1 MLEGLVAWVLNN
13 YLGKY
18 VENLNTDQLS
28 IALLSGQVELENLPL
43 KKDALRHLG
52 LPIEIEAGFIGKII
66 LQIPVRQIRSAPWVI
81 IIDQL
86 YVVASPLSVQ
96 EWDSKLEHLT
106 VHEQKLSALDA
117 LEAQW
122 RLEMESKDNSAYYY
136 ASTYSSWLNYGTGL
150 ITDIIE
156 NLQLKIHDVHIRYED
171 CFSITNK
178 TVAFGVT
185 MESLSAQSC
194 DSNWVPEFTHWHSSA
209 ASFKLIDMQKLAVY
223 WITLEQGQNY
233 SNIDMADLKALL
245 SQIKNSSFNQHY
257 ILEPVSA
264 QAHLKH
270 NRSEKPLRSLSTPRI
285 VCDLQMDEV
294 ALSLVDWQY
303 EQIIKCVNGLD
314 DIARLRKFR
323 LYRPECSVKEDAKSW
338 WLYAVCCN
346 FSDKLPSFCKPK
358 PTWNSCLQRA
368 KENVAYVKLYV
379 DILSTPTMALT
390 PDNKKLKDAVEWDRD
405 YNELKVLREIAMRK
419 VPAAS
424 LNTNT
429 TNSAGRGILVR
440 WFPTW
445 MGWYSSNSNLGT
457 TVSLDHPPSQLEGE
471 ILEALSDSIANN
483 TLLKRDMVFGQF
495 NFTLNSG
502 TLNLCTTGDNGNSS
516 VPMIEF
522 QFKNLSLKVTSCPRT
537 SSHTL
542 ELSLGAIYLR
552 DKLTEHSLFPIL
564 VGPPDQERVIQLTR
578 TKGSNPKLSAR
589 GGGEERSEPLFS
601 LLYEKRSEN
610 SGCDY
615 KLSVKSKSLDV
626 VYQPLAI
633 KWLVEFA
640 CHPHQTIITQSSI
653 EAMKTRTKKELIKNW
668 EQIIDGRLSSR
679 KSWEL
684 NLDISTP
691 QIIFVE
697 KFTDPNSAVAIVDF
711 GKLHLQNTT
720 NVGKND
726 INDLTKKDSEDDEM
740 FMTPCS
746 TPPGSE
752 EDNSETL
759 TSGVTPQQQQILDD
773 VLNEQSLHQ
782 KLYESYAVEL
792 TDLQVLI
799 SKAKDN
805 WRYAHNKG
813 TSPLHVLDRF
823 NISMQIERCIVH
835 TCDPLYPS
843 LTVNANLPKLVA
855 HVNEQKVAAAKS
867 LVDSVSIAGFPSP
880 FSTPENIDLENTIF
894 SDEDESSSLDMSLE
908 MSRLLIFQFSIDQL
922 ALEVQSR
929 GRSIAELQVAGVR
942 ASFSRRPVDISI
954 NLSVHSLL
962 LVDALQTFGPDFE
975 LLVASHKHVGMDSM
989 SGSLRDSEPT
999 SPTSPASPDPGH
1011 VSSMSITSPLAI
1023 TQALSNLTSSPPHSF
1038 VPSPLPRLTT
1048 ALDSEALITVE
1059 IVLITGLEP
1068 MHIANIQ
1075 FNNLDII
1082 ANQETIVELM
1092 GFTHRVF
1099 PDINNKKYTGLQV
1112 RRPEVT
1118 ASTDTIDAPDEL
1130 TPSSNIRRTEITFD
1144 FHRLN
1149 VLLLRGVVKD
1159 GCLIGKKIATASM
1172 CEARIQATVD
1182 KGVLVEGSLGGLQM
1196 VDLTSEGQIHQ
1207 RIVSVGHDPL
1217 SETPHPMYLMSQAN
1231 QDKVHKAFSF
1241 KIKRDVKSSENDIAD
1256 ISIRMAS
1263 VWYTHSPTFIGEF
1276 QSCATE
1282 FKQYFANLARS
1293 IRAAAT
1299 DMALGLVQSKTEALA
1314 QSLYINSRLSSS
1326 LYGSAMS
1333 FSDALTPR
1341 KRFRRSSS
1349 NQDPSEGVTGYFSA
1363 RDTVDQTPYSPEDD
1377 EDIVINIKL
1386 DVVLDSPV
1394 VILPRSSNSPEVFV
1408 AHLGKISVTNRN
1420 ETPENGKWNIRTEY
1434 YNVEVRDMNLY
1445 SLDTSSRRTPG
1456 PIMSKVDTL
1465 YACDSLA
1472 KPILYDTIL
1481 QLNIEREVN
1490 IDPQCRHRSLSNLLE
1505 EDYQTDCQP
1514 YDDVAVLENIQISG
1528 TFVTSL
1534 KLSLTRTQYEQLLA
1548 TLQFLTTSFNL
1559 NNTEETPRASSRNV
1573 SSLADICEEDTGV
1586 TTLKMDPH
1594 VRAKMFT
1601 AAPSLKSKTSKKRL
1615 VTLKI
1620 LFDLPLFTIE
1630 LRGDSPTGEQGL
1642 VDLSFRDF
1650 VLNYEKCHPYE
1661 TNIQVSLR
1669 SVTMEDLLQAQE
1681 SKQRVMVIS
1690 SDGGLPC
1697 KPSCVSRSCPEG
1709 FGYFPTQSMSHCSL
1723 PDHLE
1728 PAKVLGVDMLSKIS
1742 RHAEKRVNGC
1752 PDTPPPSPSAKERPQ
1767 KNLVLIST
1775 LLVDPSAPN
1784 FKTHYNSV
1792 ERSTSVDFN
1801 CLDLV
1806 VNVESWVIVIDFF
1819 SVTPSDYKQAHRKDE
1834 ESKAFTKNIVEK
1846 ENEETNISIRSLN
1859 VVLVKPQSDLAKV
1872 NISHVEVCIKTDG
1885 IQKEVKGHLGSMS
1898 LLDLTL
1904 HGQLYKE
1911 RFLTSGKQA
1920 LLFIY
1925 TRFSPNKVLNFD
1937 AQLKLEMSSVS
1948 YVHTKRFVA
1957 ELQAFFNRFT
1967 HLQAV
1972 MQSIRTAT
1980 SRQQNTNEI
1989 KKLSVILE
1997 AEAPVLYLPVSS
2009 KSSDLLIADLGHL
2022 IVTND
2027 FKYSDNEGVI
2037 SVVKNKEA
2045 GKKCLL
2051 DIMFIELQNVDLFTG
2066 VRETSSSKTKTIN
2079 DTHVILGSSVI
2090 RRNGASLL
2098 KNKCHLKIQVERNLF
2113 SDIYHTVPDMSI
2125 QGELSTLDI
2134 TVDVQQYKLI
2144 KGLLFYNLGE
2154 CTEHILPSVSKSN
2167 LEVIKPSENVWTL
2180 LSIKFNLM
2188 NVVLDLHTNYK
2199 SEPIARVNFIKSQ
2212 LTVESFS
2219 NFSQDVDLV
2228 SQEIVVIDTRSQN
2241 ENSNKQNVFTNI
2253 LQSIV
2258 FNCQDDLV
2266 QLEVHSRKKQD
2277 KTKFTI
2283 LLNNM
2288 RLMTIFDW
2296 WESAAKFIFANY
2308 EEEQPTSPTHES
2320 SSLKNEK
2327 GSFELKLNIT
2337 DSEIVMVQDISQ
2349 WDTNAVILKVFRKI
2363 IFTLMFDFHIHYK
2376 DNYFSRDAQG
2386 RIYFLRMEVVLEGA
2400 TFFVIFADADTMPP
2414 PIRVDN
2420 FSEVPLTFWQTC
2432 CKDLLR
2438 CNVRAHT
2445 SIPYAWDEPTGS
2457 SFLTVSAPGG
2467 VSNNYDMNKIGNVPQ
2482 LTYENFIYIAF
2493 AGTFKDGEDVLN
2505 DPMDVENQQLVLD
2518 VVNSKQVILNRKIPG
2533 QRSQLWRMTASG
2545 QLQHEGSSPPSHPQ
2559 QPRSDN
2565 VLVLDIEGPAPQPN
2579 TYNRLMLRKPDSRRR
2594 STQTWRF
2601 TDDGRLC
2608 CAHYKMCVQAQD
2620 GFFGLRP
2627 GNAAI
2632 LGLPQ
2637 PICHRTTETGIPLE
2651 QAVTRQ
2657 RLRPGSGVLSVEIS
2671 TDGPTRVLN
2680 IRDMH
2685 EKSVYAVPDERE
2697 WNKIVKKQRPKF
2709 TRYSNQDDDDA
2720 KKTEYQCT
2728 LKLAG
2733 VGISVVTRKPFEEL
2747 LYAKFETIVGETVIT
2762 KIARTFCISVR
2773 DIQVDNQLLDTT
2785 VPVLLYVTPP
2795 KTNRNDDE
2803 YYKLPALDI
2812 STEIQPTPNENAVI
2826 FKHLIVNLKK
2836 LTINLEEKFILKLLS
2851 FIEIGSKEEE
2861 TIPDSTSEYDY
2872 DMQRMLSE
2880 VSASYAKRYYFGV
2893 IHLVPNQIKLSMK
2906 TASKLPPELK
2916 AVKRKWDIPFIKFED
2931 ALVDLKPFVR
2941 RHPFETAQF
2950 LLNSIKKHFKDEL
2963 IWQAAI
2969 ILGSVDVLG
2978 NPVGFMNDVSE
2989 GVSGFF
2995 TEGSVRTLVKNVT
3008 HGLSNSAAKVTESIS
3023 DGLGRVTMDDE
3034 HEEMRQ
3040 RIRQVEPGKSG
3051 DHLLA
3056 GIKGLSFGILG
3067 GATSIFKHVYEG
3079 AANEGIQGVFSG
3091 LGKGLVG
3098 TVTKP
3103 VVGVLDLASETA
3115 RAVRETSRSRISP
3128 DRSRLPR
3135 CVWGTGGLLPPYS
3148 KKQSKAQQLLYT
3160 VSDRNFSEHLVAFER
3175 LNSEDLKILVS
3186 NQKIWI
3192 VGLNTVQLEVYLS
3205 DLQQCQPVTV
3215 SEGSDSRYY
3224 IEITMKVSNANSTAL
3239 YQDAIKR
3246 PIIRCDSYD
3255 LARWVSQQVNY
3266 AKRLYDERLHTLT
3279 SDVLQ
3284 VEE

>member
-1792 ERSTSVDFN
+1792 ER
-1801 CLDLV
+1801 
-1806 VNVESWVIVIDFF
+1806 
-1819 SVTPSDYKQAHRKDE
+1819 
-1834 ESKAFTKNIVEK
+1834 
-1846 ENEETNISIRSLN
+1846 
-1859 VVLVKPQSDLAKV
+1859 
-1872 NISHVEVCIKTDG
+1872 
-1885 IQKEVKGHLGSMS
+1885 
-1898 LLDLTL
+1898 
-1904 HGQLYKE
+1904 
-1911 RFLTSGKQA
+1911 
-1920 LLFIY
+1920 
-1925 TRFSPNKVLNFD
+1925 
-1937 AQLKLEMSSVS
+1937 
-1948 YVHTKRFVA
+1948 
-1957 ELQAFFNRFT
+1957 
-1967 HLQAV
+1967 
-1972 MQSIRTAT
+1972 
-1980 SRQQNTNEI
+1980 
-1989 KKLSVILE
+1989 
-1997 AEAPVLYLPVSS
+1997 
-2009 KSSDLLIADLGHL
+2009 
-2022 IVTND
+2022 
-2027 FKYSDNEGVI
+2027 
-2037 SVVKNKEA
+2037 
-2045 GKKCLL
+2045 
-2051 DIMFIELQNVDLFTG
+2051 
-2066 VRETSSSKTKTIN
+2066 
-2079 DTHVILGSSVI
+2079 
-2090 RRNGASLL
+2090 
-2098 KNKCHLKIQVERNLF
+2098 
-2113 SDIYHTVPDMSI
+2113 
-2125 QGELSTLDI
+2125 
-2134 TVDVQQYKLI
+2134 
-2144 KGLLFYNLGE
+2144 
-2154 CTEHILPSVSKSN
+2154 
-2167 LEVIKPSENVWTL
+2167 
-2180 LSIKFNLM
+2180 
-2188 NVVLDLHTNYK
+2188 
-2199 SEPIARVNFIKSQ
+2199 
-2212 LTVESFS
+2212 
-2219 NFSQDVDLV
+2219 
-2228 SQEIVVIDTRSQN
+2228 
-2241 ENSNKQNVFTNI
+2241 
-2253 LQSIV
+2253 
-2258 FNCQDDLV
+2258 
-2266 QLEVHSRKKQD
+2266 
-2277 KTKFTI
+2277 
-2283 LLNNM
+2283 
-2288 RLMTIFDW
+2288 
-2296 WESAAKFIFANY
+2296 
-2308 EEEQPTSPTHES
+2308 
-2320 SSLKNEK
+2320 
-2327 GSFELKLNIT
+2327 
-2337 DSEIVMVQDISQ
+2337 
-2349 WDTNAVILKVFRKI
+2349 
-2363 IFTLMFDFHIHYK
+2363 HYK